1 MKKMIKISA
10 GLAIISCFLFAG
22 SSMAQSD
29 HPGQS
34 QSYVKIK
41 TMKIVNG
48 DTIVSEKEYTGDGD
62 MQIQDSLMG
71 QGFGDFRFGISDNT
85 IDTSFMKNFADMQ
98 EMFKNFNFNMM
109 PEMPDFNGSFNIDSI
124 TKEFNFQNF
133 GSPSSSSGK
142 NKIIIKSFRDTVP
155 SNDDG
160 TMQKSVPDADM
171 HIYDKDDRGKQV
183 TYSKKITI
191 LENGI
196 ESNKLNDSKSM
207 QLNVFPNP
215 ANEFFNLSFQLD
227 PKNKTFIT
235 ITDMNDK
242 QLLKESIDKAEGTYT
257 RQFDMKGYASGTYLI
272 NIKQGKKSVAKRIII
287 E

>member
-10 GLAIISCFLFAG
+10 GLAIISCFLFTG

-48 DTIVSEKEYTGDGD
+48 DTIVSEKEYTGNGD

-85 IDTSFMKNFADMQ
+85 IDTSFMKNFTDMQ

-109 PEMPDFNGSFNIDSI
+109 PEMPEFNGFMDIDSL

-133 GSPSSSSGK
+133 DVPSIGK
-142 NKIIIKSFRDTVP
+142 NNIIIKSFKDTLFNNNE
-155 SNDDG
+155 SITG
-160 TMQKSVPDADM
+160 KSLPDADM
-171 HIYDKDDRGKQV
+171 HVYGKDDRGKPV

-196 ESNKLNDSKSM
+196 GNNKINDSKSL
-207 QLNVFPNP
+207 QLDVFPNP
-215 ANEFFNLSFQLD
+215 ANEFFNVSFQLD
-227 PKNKTFIT
+227 PKNKTNIT
-235 ITDMNDK
+235 MTDMNGK

-257 RQFDMKGYASGTYLI
+257 RQFDMKVYASGTYLI
-272 NIKQGKKSVAKRIII
+272 NVKQGKKSVAKRIII